1 MVRNPKKAYM
11 KNKECTICSMTSNHF
26 FFFFFFE
33 FSTKENWICTMNRHH
48 AEPNINIL
56 FTKKFPFDSDFIHR
70 SHPLMIS
77 LHWLWA
83 KSNNRIRDQ
92 FEYDVTS
99 FLLLFWFRSFT
110 CTVLLLSRSL
120 LKSVGG
126 SFEIGCPRLRAW
138 KKFGRRWKRGM
149 WDLEI

>member
-70 SHPLMIS
+70 SHPLIS

-92 FEYDVTS
+92 FEYDVTW

-110 CTVLLLSRSL
+110 CTVLLLSHSL

-138 KKFGRRWKRGM
+138 KKFWRRWKRGM

>member
-26 FFFFFFE
+26 FFFFFFG
-33 FSTKENWICTMNRHH
+33 FWTKENW
-48 AEPNINIL
+48 IL

-92 FEYDVTS
+92 FEYDVTW

-110 CTVLLLSRSL
+110 CTVLLLSHSL